1 MAKQFKVLVNT
12 GNAQSNQVLDVTQGQ
27 GAKGQPLRIAAK
39 AGAKYQLQEL
49 DKNKEAAPEY
59 VKVKRVGKNLHIL
72 LENSTEADII
82 IEDYYEVMPEGYNG
96 VVGQA
101 ENGNFYEYIPED
113 PDVKGLIPQ
122 LADGGQTV
130 SVALGGAEVVG
141 SGAAVGVLAFNPLL
155 AALGLA
161 GAGAAAAAAGGTTA
175 TTSNTTIGSVTD
187 NAGNPGNGTEALA
200 NGASTNDKTPTLTG
214 QAPAGTVIT
223 IKDGGVVIGSA
234 TADANGNWSFTP
246 PADLAEGKHS
256 FTAESTTNGVANV
269 SPAFEITVDTIAPQ
283 IAIATDK
290 IALGSAETAAIT
302 FTLSEASADFVAA
315 DITTTG
321 GTLSAL
327 LKSAANPLVYTA
339 TFTPT
344 AGATSAKISVGS
356 NQLTDAAGNANQ
368 DGADA
373 NNSVALSLGSAQAKA
388 AVALDPISGDNLI
401 SAAEGAQ
408 ASLTLTGR
416 VSGAFTPG
424 DIVTIRV
431 GTQTYTTIVAA
442 NGSYSQVVP
451 MTELKA
457 DADKKVEVSVAVKD
471 PATGQVST
479 VDNSQTY
486 TVEGAAGTG
495 TSLVVDPVT
504 ADNLITPAEA
514 SVANTAV
521 TGRVS
526 GVFAAGDTVTLT
538 VNDKPFVGTVN
549 AQGLFSINVPT
560 TDLVADRDTKVEA
573 SVSAT
578 TPTGKVTASAVQDY
592 ALSNQG
598 GTGAAIG
605 GTSTGTAI
613 EDSSAQAAGTLTVTG
628 AANSANNVLKAPT
641 SLAGQYGN
649 FTLDTTTGAWT
660 YTLDNGKA
668 ATQALTAGQQVS
680 DKLSVTSQDGSASK
694 DIVIAITGVNDKALI
709 TGQTTGGVTEDA
721 PATTTSG
728 TLTVSDV
735 DTGQAALQTP
745 ASLAGT
751 YGNFTLNTTTGA
763 WVYTLDNSK
772 AATQA
777 LTQGQQVSDKLTVT
791 SQDGSTTQD
800 IVVTVTGAAEGAVSG
815 TVIGGTNT
823 GAVIEDSTSQVAGVL
838 VVTGAANSA
847 DNVLQTPVSLAG
859 TYGTFT
865 LNATT
870 GAWSYTLDNSK
881 AATQALAQGQQVTDK
896 LTVASKDGSVA
907 KDLLVTVTGT
917 NDGAAIA
924 GTSTGT
930 VTEDA
935 PAQNTASGTLTV
947 SDVDTGPAFL
957 VSPTT
962 SSLAGTYSGY
972 GLTGRTSAQYV
983 ATTISSTGKLTA
995 GDANCALN
1003 GTATPRASGKN
1014 IFNLNATFTGSY
1026 CALGNG
1032 ATVNGIVYYD
1042 TASRSLVA
1050 MGLNGSKTD
1059 GFIYSGK

>member
-122 LADGGQTV
+122 LADGGQAV

-246 PADLAEGKHS
+246 PAELSEGKHS

-613 EDSSAQAAGTLTVTG
+613 EDSTAQAAGTLSVTG
-628 AANSANNVLKAPT
+628 AANSADNVL
-641 SLAGQYGN
+641 
-649 FTLDTTTGAWT
+649 
-660 YTLDNGKA
+660 
-668 ATQALTAGQQVS
+668 QA
-680 DKLSVTSQDGSASK
+680 
-694 DIVIAITGVNDKALI
+694 
-709 TGQTTGGVTEDA
+709 
-721 PATTTSG
+721 
-728 TLTVSDV
+728 
-735 DTGQAALQTP
+735 P
-745 ASLAGT
+745 ASLVGT

-763 WVYTLDNSK
+763 WTYTLDNSK

-777 LTQGQQVSDKLTVT
+777 LTQGQSVTDKLTVT
-791 SQDGSTTQD
+791 S
-800 IVVTVTGAAEGAVSG
+800 
-815 TVIGGTNT
+815 
-823 GAVIEDSTSQVAGVL
+823 
-838 VVTGAANSA
+838 
-847 DNVLQTPVSLAG
+847 
-859 TYGTFT
+859 
-865 LNATT
+865 
-870 GAWSYTLDNSK
+870 
-881 AATQALAQGQQVTDK
+881 
-896 LTVASKDGSVA
+896 KDGNA
-907 KDLLVTVTGT
+907 IKEILVTVSGVTFRVRDRRMID
-917 NDGAAIA
+917 DGAL
-924 GTSTGT
+924 S
-930 VTEDA
+930 
-935 PAQNTASGTLTV
+935 
-947 SDVDTGPAFL
+947 L
-957 VSPTT
+957 VS
-962 SSLAGTYSGY
+962 
-972 GLTGRTSAQYV
+972 LTKV
-983 ATTISSTGKLTA
+983 
-995 GDANCALN
+995 
-1003 GTATPRASGKN
+1003 
-1014 IFNLNATFTGSY
+1014 
-1026 CALGNG
+1026 
-1032 ATVNGIVYYD
+1032 
-1042 TASRSLVA
+1042 
-1050 MGLNGSKTD
+1050 
-1059 GFIYSGK
+1059 